1 MKVSKVMSVITTH
14 KIGRA
19 RISKIPEL
27 ALENIPGSFLYPQWQ
42 DEIAQDAAKALPDD
56 FFSDGFTS
64 LAQST
69 HSWLLQVDGLTLL
82 IDTASGNGKPR
93 PHNPLF
99 HQLDVPYLARL
110 REAGVE
116 PEQVDYVFNTH
127 LHVDHVGWNTV
138 LREGR
143 WVPTF
148 PNARYLFSQKESVFY
163 ADPQNVRQPS
173 EFVYEDS
180 VAPVIAAGA
189 DMRIRSDDD
198 FPLAGF
204 RLHSTPGHSYDHL
217 SLSFTSEGET
227 AFFWGDVMHHPLQ
240 IALPQWNSVFC
251 EFPERSRHSR
261 RQALEFAVET
271 GATVFTTHFPGAS
284 AGKIEANAEGK
295 LQWLSL

>member
-1 MKVSKVMSVITTH
+1 MSVITTH

-27 ALENIPGSFLYPQWQ
+27 ALENVPGSFLYPQWQ
-42 DEIAQDAAKALPDD
+42 DEIAQDAARALPAD
-56 FFSDGFTS
+56 FFSGEFNS

-82 IDTASGNGKPR
+82 IDTASGNGKSR

-110 REAGVE
+110 RAAGVE
-116 PEQVDYVFNTH
+116 PGQVDYVFNTH

-138 LREGR
+138 LSDGR

-148 PNARYLFSQKESVFY
+148 PNARYIFSQKEFVFY
-163 ADPQNVRQPS
+163 ADPKNVHQPS

-180 VAPVIAAGA
+180 VAPIVAAGV
-189 DMRIRSDDD
+189 DIRISSDNA
-198 FPLAGF
+198 FPLEGF
-204 RLHSTPGHSYDHL
+204 QLHATPGHSYDHL

-240 IALPQWNSVFC
+240 IEIPQWNSVFC
-251 EFPERSRHSR
+251 EFPEQSLLSR
-261 RQALEFAVET
+261 RKALEFAVET
-271 GATVFTTHFPGAS
+271 QASVFTTHFPGTS
-284 AGKIEANAEGK
+284 AGKIKANAEGK
-295 LQWLSL
+295 LQWLAL

>member
-1 MKVSKVMSVITTH
+1 MSVITTH

-42 DEIAQDAAKALPDD
+42 DEIAQDAAKALPAC
-56 FFSDGFTS
+56 FFSGEFSS

-69 HSWLLQVDGLTLL
+69 HSWLLQIDGLTLL
-82 IDTASGNGKPR
+82 IDTASGNGKSR

-138 LREGR
+138 LSDGC

-148 PNARYLFSQKESVFY
+148 SNARYIFSQKEFVFY
-163 ADPQNVRQPS
+163 ADAKNVRQPS

-180 VAPVIAAGA
+180 VVPIVTAGV
-189 DMRIRSDDD
+189 DMRISGDND

-204 RLHSTPGHSYDHL
+204 QLHSTPGHSYDHL

-240 IALPQWNSVFC
+240 IQLPQWNSVFC
-251 EFPERSRHSR
+251 EFSEQARHSR
-261 RQALEFAVET
+261 RKALEFAVET
-271 GATVFTTHFPGAS
+271 RATVFTTHFPGAS
-284 AGKIEANAEGK
+284 AGKIAKNAEGK